1 MSRKKESPVNNSPSV
16 RRGTL
21 ASLRAEACAGC
32 GRMKSCRTWDQF
44 YLCRCGGVIGRNK
57 QFDLLGI
64 PKIIRKDRGRAP
76 QMQSKVYAMLL
87 RGKQTAGDLSA
98 ALRVADP
105 RGHIRDLRAKGINIA
120 DEWVKSAEGVL
131 YKRYWITKEVTV

>member
-1 MSRKKESPVNNSPSV
+1 MSKQRESPASSSPSA
-16 RRGTL
+16 RRSTL

-44 YLCRCGGVIGRNK
+44 YLCRCGGVIGRSK

-64 PKIIRKDRGRAP
+64 PKVIRKDRGRAP

-87 RGKQTAGDLSA
+87 RGKQSAGDLSA

-131 YKRYWITKEVTV
+131 HKRYWITKEEI